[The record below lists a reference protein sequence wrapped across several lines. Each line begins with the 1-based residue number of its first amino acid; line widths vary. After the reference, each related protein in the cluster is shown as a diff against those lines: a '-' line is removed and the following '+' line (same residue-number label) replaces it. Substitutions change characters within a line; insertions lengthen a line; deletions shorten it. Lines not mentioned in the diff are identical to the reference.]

1 MKLTLDELITLMEP
15 QAQRDKKL
23 IVQCID
29 GLTEYAA
36 ELRQKA
42 GDAGKAESSA
52 LRELI
57 DRLEGYW
64 GLDNSGEN
72 RLSAFDRRMREAEQS
87 EQPWAPVQDQIN
99 GAVLGLYR
107 YAMDMIPGQGA
118 SEAAEQVAECER
130 LMRNIAAFWNCASPS
145 LDSLCSQMQEA
156 LRDQSEWMSR
166 HAHEVEKFCMFFHS
180 VKEAQQY
187 LPRFTAIE
195 GVEVVQGAPDNIE
208 VTAAGVNKGESLLAL
223 ADHLGIPREATL
235 AVGDSE
241 NDRAMLEKAGVA
253 AVMANGMEQIRKLA
267 DIVSE
272 NDNDHDGV
280 AEIFARL
287 GL

>member
-72 RLSAFDRRMREAEQS
+72 RLSAFDRRM
-87 EQPWAPVQDQIN
+87 PGGGTI
-99 GAVLGLYR
+99 GA
-107 YAMDMIPGQGA
+107 
-118 SEAAEQVAECER
+118 
-130 LMRNIAAFWNCASPS
+130 
-145 LDSLCSQMQEA
+145 
-156 LRDQSEWMSR
+156 
-166 HAHEVEKFCMFFHS
+166 
-180 VKEAQQY
+180 
-187 LPRFTAIE
+187 
-195 GVEVVQGAPDNIE
+195 
-208 VTAAGVNKGESLLAL
+208 
-223 ADHLGIPREATL
+223 
-235 AVGDSE
+235 AVGTRTGSDQW
-241 NDRAMLEKAGVA
+241 RQCLACTAMPWT
-253 AVMANGMEQIRKLA
+253 
-267 DIVSE
+267 
-272 NDNDHDGV
+272 
-280 AEIFARL
+280 
-287 GL
+287 

>member
-1 MKLTLDELITLMEP
+1 MLRVIRWGFGPAREVEKMKLTLDELITLMEP

-87 EQPWAPVQDQIN
+87 KQPWAPVQDQIN

-156 LRDQSEWMSR
+156 LRDQSEW
-166 HAHEVEKFCMFFHS
+166 ENS
-180 VKEAQQY
+180 V
-187 LPRFTAIE
+187 RMGGIE
-195 GVEVVQGAPDNIE
+195 
-208 VTAAGVNKGESLLAL
+208 
-223 ADHLGIPREATL
+223 
-235 AVGDSE
+235 
-241 NDRAMLEKAGVA
+241 
-253 AVMANGMEQIRKLA
+253 
-267 DIVSE
+267 
-272 NDNDHDGV
+272 
-280 AEIFARL
+280 
-287 GL
+287 

>member
-23 IVQCID
+23 IVQGID

-156 LRDQSEWMSR
+156 LRDQSEW
-166 HAHEVEKFCMFFHS
+166 ENS
-180 VKEAQQY
+180 V
-187 LPRFTAIE
+187 RMGGIE
-195 GVEVVQGAPDNIE
+195 
-208 VTAAGVNKGESLLAL
+208 
-223 ADHLGIPREATL
+223 
-235 AVGDSE
+235 
-241 NDRAMLEKAGVA
+241 
-253 AVMANGMEQIRKLA
+253 
-267 DIVSE
+267 
-272 NDNDHDGV
+272 
-280 AEIFARL
+280 
-287 GL
+287 

>member
-130 LMRNIAAFWNCASPS
+130 LISG
-145 LDSLCSQMQEA
+145 
-156 LRDQSEWMSR
+156 
-166 HAHEVEKFCMFFHS
+166 
-180 VKEAQQY
+180 
-187 LPRFTAIE
+187 FTAAISSIPA
-195 GVEVVQGAPDNIE
+195 GRTR
-208 VTAAGVNKGESLLAL
+208 VTRLSFE
-223 ADHLGIPREATL
+223 
-235 AVGDSE
+235 
-241 NDRAMLEKAGVA
+241 
-253 AVMANGMEQIRKLA
+253 RKLA
-267 DIVSE
+267 ACSRVRAGICIPTETVHLIPSRK
-272 NDNDHDGV
+272 
-280 AEIFARL
+280 ASRIYTCTR
-287 GL
+287 

>member
-99 GAVLGLYR
+99 GAVLGLY
-107 YAMDMIPGQGA
+107 AGQSRFTQDGLSA
-118 SEAAEQVAECER
+118 LREGNRMNSF
-130 LMRNIAAFWNCASPS
+130 RNIYASDLS
-145 LDSLCSQMQEA
+145 HRA
-156 LRDQSEWMSR
+156 R
-166 HAHEVEKFCMFFHS
+166 S
-180 VKEAQQY
+180 VYMY
-187 LPRFTAIE
+187 LKDRA
-195 GVEVVQGAPDNIE
+195 
-208 VTAAGVNKGESLLAL
+208 
-223 ADHLGIPREATL
+223 
-235 AVGDSE
+235 DSE
-241 NDRAMLEKAGVA
+241 GRCWPAIKTIALELGLSRSTVKRALDDLVKAGLLRKDPRWRE
-253 AVMANGMEQIRKLA
+253 NGSLTSNLYH
-267 DIVSE
+267 V
-272 NDNDHDGV
+272 V
-280 AEIFARL
+280 
-287 GL
+287 